1 MQHDEV
7 CSFSTAYKFSELSIK
22 INNRRFLLQVCLQ
35 RADLRIRQISMSM
48 LRVSPF
54 SNPHPVEGEEITI
67 WVEVQNIGEGTP
79 TMNEDLV
86 VDLYEGDPATQP
98 LQILCSDVILELK
111 AGRTDRVA
119 ARVATAPPGQTEI
132 YAVVNPTGEEHIAE
146 TERRKQH
153 HARDNCCRKI
163 HVPCC
168 YTRSDPRNAQERDY
182 LDKNTTRQT

>member
-1 MQHDEV
+1 MIRYSVLVQHV
-7 CSFSTAYKFSELSIK
+7 SFPSLLLKLTIGVLVAGLFATSGFADSPDFYVNAESIT
-22 INNRRFLLQVCLQ
+22 
-35 RADLRIRQISMSM
+35 
-48 LRVSPF
+48 F
-54 SNPHPVEGEEITI
+54 SNPHPIEGEEITI

-119 ARVATAPPGQTEI
+119 ARWQPPPGQTEI

-146 TERRKQH
+146 TNVENNIT
-153 HARDNCCRKI
+153 HATIVAEK
-163 HVPCC
+163 
-168 YTRSDPRNAQERDY
+168 YTFPAVTPDQIQETTQERDY